1 MNRHEFQAMG
11 TTIVVGGALEGE
23 RQAIEQLFAERERV
37 FSLFLPESELCTVNR
52 SSGRLV
58 RVSPLFAETLE
69 VALGAARQTKGL
81 VDPTLGASRQVH
93 LIGRLVWLP
102 EGVGLDLNGVVKSLA
117 VDAALRCISRDGFVS
132 AGGDLAARGPLTVE
146 LPGGDTVLLRRGA
159 LATSGTTRRGRHL
172 IDART
177 GRPSDS
183 PWREVTACGASCLD
197 ADVAAKAGFLAGERG
212 PAWLDRRG
220 IPARFVTADGNATCN
235 EAWRVGLREEA
246 IACI

>member
-1 MNRHEFQAMG
+1 MNCHEFQAMG

-93 LIGRLVWLP
+93 VIGRLVWLP

-117 VDAALRCISRDGFVS
+117 VDAALRCISGDGFVS

-146 LPGGDTVLLRRGA
+146 LPGGGTVLLRRGA
-159 LATSGTTRRGRHL
+159 LATSGIPTSARRGRHL

-177 GRPSDS
+177 GRP
-183 PWREVTACGASCLD
+183 PTRPGA
-197 ADVAAKAGFLAGERG
+197 R
-212 PAWLDRRG
+212 
-220 IPARFVTADGNATCN
+220 
-235 EAWRVGLREEA
+235 
-246 IACI
+246 

>member
-69 VALGAARQTKGL
+69 VALGAARQTKGM
-81 VDPTLGASRQVH
+81 VDPTLGASQQVH
-93 LIGRLVWLP
+93 
-102 EGVGLDLNGVVKSLA
+102 GLDLNGVVKSLA

-197 ADVAAKAGFLAGERG
+197 ADIAAKAGFLAGERG

-220 IPARFVTADGNATCN
+220 IPARFIAADGNATCN

-246 IACI
+246 VACI

>member
-93 LIGRLVWLP
+93 VIGRLVWLP

-159 LATSGTTRRGRHL
+159 LATSGTTQARPPPDRCTHRTAIRLALARGDRVRSELPRRGRRGQGGL
-172 IDART
+172 PRRRAGACVARSPRDP
-177 GRPSDS
+177 RP
-183 PWREVTACGASCLD
+183 L
-197 ADVAAKAGFLAGERG
+197 
-212 PAWLDRRG
+212 RRG
-220 IPARFVTADGNATCN
+220 GWKRD
-235 EAWRVGLREEA
+235 L
-246 IACI
+246 